1 MMRWWPNSLFGKL
14 LTAQI
19 ANIVF
24 LAVVLPII
32 LSHTLAATADSF
44 VAGRLSHMATLVA
57 GHGDATQE
65 ELDRLTRA
73 FPAQHT
79 GRSFALFD
87 AGGRILARSVSPLPG
102 GVGTPPHTTPPGKG
116 ETFTR
121 QGQFDVLS
129 RPIFR
134 DGKFAGRVVVAQ
146 DRTVPDEIV
155 DDVVDDFLRRFLWVL
170 PVMLLASL
178 ALSLIVLLRVTG
190 NFRRAASQADAIGL
204 ARLDARIDEARL
216 PNEATPLVRATNR
229 AIDRLEAGYHAQ
241 GEFVGNVAHEL
252 RTPLALLSLHTEQL
266 PVSPQRDQ
274 LQADIEKA
282 NHVVRQL
289 MELAAIDRL
298 HPECRAIQPIE
309 VAREVVETMVP
320 IVYRSGHSI
329 ALETP
334 ETVPPPVQ
342 AVRELLVIALTNI
355 VDNAVRHTPPGC
367 SITVIVESEGS
378 LVVEDDGPGIE
389 IDAGAVGVR
398 RFRRGDAAR
407 TDSAGL
413 GISIVERIMRVCGGT
428 LEVSRAAS
436 GGARLRLRMV
446 PVNSREGA

>member
-1 MMRWWPNSLFGKL
+1 MRLWPNSLFGKL

-19 ANIVF
+19 VNIVI
-24 LAVVLPII
+24 LAVALPVI
-32 LSHTLAATADSF
+32 LSHTLAATANSF
-44 VAGRLSHMATLVA
+44 VAGRLSHTAALVA
-57 GHGDATQE
+57 SHADASQD

-87 AGGRILARSVSPLPG
+87 ADGNMIARSAPPLPP
-102 GVGTPPHTTPPGKG
+102 GVTAPARTAMQA
-116 ETFTR
+116 FAR
-121 QGQFDVLS
+121 QGRFDVLT

-134 DGKFAGRVVVAQ
+134 DGRLVGHVVVAQ

-178 ALSLIVLLRVTG
+178 ALSLFVLRRVTG

-204 ARLDARIDEARL
+204 ARLDARIDETRL
-216 PNEATPLVRATNR
+216 PTEATPLVRATNR

-266 PVSPQRDQ
+266 TASPQRDQ
-274 LQADIEKA
+274 LQSDIEKA
-282 NHVVRQL
+282 NHVIRQL

-298 HPECRAIQPIE
+298 HPECAPLQSAS

-334 ETVPPPVQ
+334 DVAPPPVQ

-355 VDNAVRHTPPGC
+355 IDNAVRHTPKGC
-367 SITVIVESEGS
+367 AITVIVEPGGS

-389 IDAGAVGVR
+389 IETGTTGGR

-413 GISIVERIMRVCGGT
+413 GLSIVERIMRVCGGG
-428 LEVSRAAS
+428 LEVGRAAG
-436 GGARLRLRMV
+436 GGARIILRL
-446 PVNSREGA
+446 SA

>member
-1 MMRWWPNSLFGKL
+1 MKRWWPRSLFGKL

-19 ANIVF
+19 VNIVI
-24 LAVVLPII
+24 LSIVLPVI
-32 LSHTLAATADSF
+32 LSHTLAATADNF
-44 VAGRLSHMATLVA
+44 VAGRLSRVA
-57 GHGDATQE
+57 GLIAQHATAPQD
-65 ELDRLTRA
+65 ELDHLGRTLPPQRN
-73 FPAQHT
+73 

-87 AGGRILARSVSPLPG
+87 SAGKVIARSTAPLPPG
-102 GVGTPPHTTPPGKG
+102 AKVPPHGTTGA
-116 ETFTR
+116 FAR
-121 QGQFDVLS
+121 QGQFDVLT
-129 RPIFR
+129 RPIFQGDR
-134 DGKFAGRVVVAQ
+134 LVGHVIVAQ

-178 ALSLIVLLRVTG
+178 ALSLIVLRRVTG
-190 NFRRAASQADAIGL
+190 NFRRATSQADAIGL
-204 ARLDARIDEARL
+204 ARLDARIDETQL
-216 PNEATPLVRATNR
+216 PSEAAPLVRATNR

-266 PVSPQRDQ
+266 PASRQRDQ
-274 LQADIEKA
+274 LQSDIEKA

-298 HPECRAIQPIE
+298 HPECRAIHSTD

-329 ALETP
+329 ALEIP
-334 ETVPPPVQ
+334 DTVPPPVQ

-355 VDNAVRHTPPGC
+355 VDNAVRHTPQGC
-367 SITVIVESEGS
+367 AITVIVESEGS

-389 IDAGAVGVR
+389 IDTGAVGVR

-413 GISIVERIMRVCGGT
+413 GISIVERIMRVCGGA
-428 LEVSRAAS
+428 LEVSRAAG
-436 GGARLRLRMV
+436 GGARLRLRLV
-446 PVNSREGA
+446 PVKS